1 MFWKTSILEADVI
14 KLVVK
19 LTKHWTLKC
28 MVFNSEATFYS
39 FFSPVNEYVF
49 PISIIWWK
57 WVARNQNDLLP
68 GFDLDTMPDMVGE
81 ATQTLFFFRIV
92 DGYIVIVLLFQR
104 YTCYILLYCCTM
116 PPTWGIVGT
125 YHVYIIVDSMN
136 VVLYILI
143 LRDGIS
149 LFHTYIY
156 IYIHVYIYTYIHIY
170 IYSYIV

>member
-1 MFWKTSILEADVI
+1 MHGVQFWSHVL
-14 KLVVK
+14 LVFFPGK
-19 LTKHWTLKC
+19 WICLSHLYYMMEMGGPKPKRPAPRIWSRYHARHGRGSNP
-28 MVFNSEATFYS
+28 NSF
-39 FFSPVNEYVF
+39 
-49 PISIIWWK
+49 
-57 WVARNQNDLLP
+57 
-68 GFDLDTMPDMVGE
+68 
-81 ATQTLFFFRIV
+81 FFFRIV

-116 PPTWGIVGT
+116 RGIVGT

-156 IYIHVYIYTYIHIY
+156 IYSCIYIY
-170 IYSYIV
+170 IYSYIYILIYSIIYI

>member
-39 FFSPVNEYVF
+39 FFF
-49 PISIIWWK
+49 PGKWICLSHLYYMMEMGGLKPKRPAPRIWSRYH
-57 WVARNQNDLLP
+57 ARHGRGSNPNS
-68 GFDLDTMPDMVGE
+68 
-81 ATQTLFFFRIV
+81 FFFRIV

-156 IYIHVYIYTYIHIY
+156 IYSYIYIHIFIY